1 MNREKPQKNNGAN
14 SRWIQYLGF
23 PGGTSGKETTCQC
36 RRHKDVSTIP
46 GLGRSP
52 GGGYGNPLQCSYLEN
67 AMDRGAWQ
75 DTVHGI
81 TKS

>member
-46 GLGRSP
+46 GLKADSLP
-52 GGGYGNPLQCSYLEN
+52 TEL
-67 AMDRGAWQ
+67 
-75 DTVHGI
+75 
-81 TKS
+81 